1 MPKTEKVSLGKIGE
15 QIDKAVKEL
24 SNARKKTRE
33 AELKEHLNA
42 KIKDLKK
49 IKKEVQEICPKG
61 KNSYVIII
69 PTWT

>member
-1 MPKTEKVSLGKIGE
+1 MPKTVKVSLGKIGE

-33 AELKEHLNA
+33 TELKEYLNA

-49 IKKEVQEICPKG
+49 IKKEVKEICPVG
-61 KNSYVIII
+61 KNSYNIII
-69 PTWT
+69 PT